1 MLLSSHSIPSAP
13 GDAEGDFL
21 KSAELV
27 AIFNTINHSS
37 QVQQIIILW
46 SSTNVEEGWIYGGV
60 DHSQTKSPESPE
72 PLILE
77 ALSVPRYARMARDSS
92 TRLGD

>member
-13 GDAEGDFL
+13 GDVEGDFL
-21 KSAELV
+21 KSADVV
-27 AIFNTINHSS
+27 AIFETINHST
-37 QVQQIIILW
+37 QVQQITVLW
-46 SSTNVEEGWIYGGV
+46 SSTNVEEGWIYGGA
-60 DHSQTKSPESPE
+60 DHSQTKSPPSPE

-77 ALSVPRYARMARDSS
+77 ALSVPRYARDSS